1 MTLNRWQGSYLV
13 HLMNHY
19 AGDPAN
25 PSYAGERLVLR
36 NIVVRL
42 NTERLGPLSRAW
54 LLPQR
59 EAVETRVLEKSIEI
73 VVPDL
78 DVHCLLQIS

>member
-1 MTLNRWQGSYLV
+1 
-13 HLMNHY
+13 MNHY
-19 AGDPAN
+19 AGDPAH

-42 NTERLGPLSRAW
+42 NTGQLGALSRAW

-59 EAVETRVLEKSIEI
+59 EAVETRVLDKSIEI
-73 VVPDL
+73 VVPDFA
-78 DVHCLLQIS
+78 VHCLLQVE